1 MKRGHDIGHCLS
13 AFLHRRVALLLGVV
27 LLSFE
32 MMPAALAGYLTI
44 PASPTTLVSDAD
56 RMISYR
62 HQNHMWQTSDGA
74 THAVINSGTL
84 AGPNASLTL
93 YSSFDSGNSWVAM
106 LTLANTGMYS
116 TSDGVL
122 ENGNLTLAYSSI
134 QGQILLSEAHYDSV
148 QKSWSLVK
156 TETVF
161 DSSNLAGINPAIAI
175 DSLGTIWC
183 AFVSQDLTPSN
194 SGYNIKL
201 VQRTSDATG
210 WQDTGFI
217 FGPTDN
223 VNITSPFGPERS
235 ARPVVLSNGV
245 GMVYTVHQDI
255 FWAYRANGWPVNQP
269 WIGQTLFTS
278 VPPYDVDPYQSHFS
292 VVADFQKNLHMA
304 TVDHGRLLYFRFVN
318 YTQAWNPV
326 RILTNDINATYVQTT
341 LAAGTL
347 AILYNAN
354 TVVRAIQSTDRG
366 TTFTLTDLLT
376 HQPAPSGSTLDY
388 THPRIETP
396 GLALNPI
403 PVLQQYVDG
412 TTQKAMYFAVPVIQQ
427 D

>member
-1 MKRGHDIGHCLS
+1 MKNDHSGHCS
-13 AFLHRRVALLLGVV
+13 SGFLLWRVALLLGAV

-32 MMPAALAGYLTI
+32 MMPAALAAYLTI
-44 PASPTTLVSDAD
+44 PASATTLVSDAD

-62 HQNHMWQTSDGA
+62 HQNHMWQTNDGA
-74 THAVINSGTL
+74 THAIINGGTL
-84 AGPNASLTL
+84 TGPNASLTL

-106 LTLANTGMYS
+106 LTLANTGTYS

-122 ENGNLTLAYSSI
+122 SNGDLALAYSTI
-134 QGQILLSEAHYDSV
+134 EGEILFSVAHYDSV
-148 QKSWSLVK
+148 QKTWTLVK

-161 DSSNLAGINPAIAI
+161 NSSDLAGINPAIAI

-183 AFVSQDLTPSN
+183 AFVSQGLIPSN

-201 VQRTSDATG
+201 VQRTSDGTG
-210 WQDTGFI
+210 WQDTGLI

-245 GMVYTVHQDI
+245 GMVYTVHQDM
-255 FWAYRANGWPVNQP
+255 FWAYRANGWPTNQP

-278 VPPYDVDPYQSHFS
+278 APPYDVDPYQSHFS
-292 VVADFQKNLHMA
+292 IVADNQNNLHMA
-304 TVDHGRLLYFRFVN
+304 TVDHGRLLYSRFVN

-326 RILTNDINATYVQTT
+326 RVLTNDIKATYPQATWA
-341 LAAGTL
+341 LGTL
-347 AILYNAN
+347 AIFYNGNAA
-354 TVVRAIQSTDRG
+354 VRVIQSADKG
-366 TTFTLTDLLT
+366 TTFTLTNILT
-376 HQPAPSGSTLDY
+376 HEPAPAGSTLDY
-388 THPRIETP
+388 SNPRIETP
-396 GLALNPI
+396 GLAFNPI

-412 TTQKAMYFAVPVIQQ
+412 ATQKAMYFAVPVSPSN
-427 D
+427 